1 MKWIFVSIIAVLWA
15 GYAAGHDRKPVP
27 RWYHPM
33 IHLLYAALLV
43 AVILWIT

>member
-1 MKWIFVSIIAVLWA
+1 MKLILAVIILALWV

-27 RWYHPM
+27 HWYHPM

-43 AVILWIT
+43 LVVLWIT